1 MARERVTGR
10 DRFRP
15 VTDAELPE
23 PHDSMTYDPL
33 LLPVFGVTIWG
44 CTVCG
49 CLIAAGPSFERH
61 RDWHQRRGEVFR

>member
-1 MARERVTGR
+1 MTGG
-10 DRFRP
+10 DQFRP
-15 VTDAELPE
+15 VTNAELPE
-23 PHDSMTYDPL
+23 PYDPL

-61 RDWHQRRGEVFR
+61 RDWHERRGERAR